1 MPILGLI
8 RLLALSHAALVTGL
22 ITMSNQLKDVTALH
36 EGQQLISL
44 VVPVFNEALV
54 IDHFVASINQTL
66 ANILS
71 HFPQLEFEWVF
82 INDGS
87 SDATLEHLLLAQ
99 AVDPRIK
106 IVDLSRN
113 FGKEAALSA
122 GLRVAKGNAVV
133 PIDVDLQDPPEL
145 LHPMVAQWQAGY
157 EVVLGRR
164 VNRDADSWAKR
175 NSALLFYRVFNWL
188 SKPALPEN
196 VGDFRLM
203 DRIVVDAMNQ
213 LPESGR
219 FMKGLFAWVGF
230 KTAYVDYVRPQRMA
244 GDSKFNAWKLWNF
257 AVDGIASFSTQPLRL
272 STYLGLGVSVCS
284 IAYAVFILIRVMVYG
299 VDVPGYASLMVAI
312 TFLGGLQLLS
322 IGILGEYLGKTY
334 LESKRR
340 PIYLVRKI
348 YEVTK

>member
-1 MPILGLI
+1 MMINSPEDLQS
-8 RLLALSHAALVTGL
+8 SH
-22 ITMSNQLKDVTALH
+22 
-36 EGQQLISL
+36 QQRLISL

-54 IDHFVASINQTL
+54 LDHFLTSVNQVL
-66 ANILS
+66 SKILS
-71 HFPQLEFEWVF
+71 SDPQLQFEWVF
-82 INDGS
+82 VNDGS
-87 SDATLEHLLLAQ
+87 SDATLERLLLAQ
-99 AVDPRIK
+99 KTDPRIK
-106 IVDLSRN
+106 VVDLSRN

-122 GLRVAKGNAVV
+122 GLLAAKGDAVV

-145 LHPMVAQWQAGY
+145 LHQMIEQWRAGF

-164 VNRDADSWAKR
+164 INRDADSWAKR
-175 NSALLFYRVFNWL
+175 NSALLFYRVFNFL

-203 DRIVVDAMNQ
+203 DRIVVDAINR

-230 KTAYVDYVRPQRMA
+230 KTAYVDYVRAQRMA

-257 AVDGIASFSTQPLRL
+257 AIDGIASFSTQPLRV
-272 STYLGLGVSVCS
+272 STYLGLTVSMSS
-284 IAYAVFILIRVMVYG
+284 IAYALYISIRVMLYG
-299 VDVPGYASLMVAI
+299 VDVPGYASLIVAI

-340 PIYLVRKI
+340 PIFLVRKI
-348 YEVTK
+348 YDTTK

>member
-1 MPILGLI
+1 M
-8 RLLALSHAALVTGL
+8 SHPLENT
-22 ITMSNQLKDVTALH
+22 SSSH
-36 EGQQLISL
+36 QQCLISL

-54 IDHFVASINQTL
+54 LDHFLTSVNQVL
-66 ANILS
+66 SKILTS
-71 HFPQLEFEWVF
+71 DPKLQFEWVF
-82 INDGS
+82 VNDGS
-87 SDATLEHLLLAQ
+87 SDATLERLLRAQ
-99 AVDPRIK
+99 KTDLRIK
-106 IVDLSRN
+106 VVDLSRN

-122 GLRVAKGNAVV
+122 GLLAAKGDAVV

-145 LHPMVAQWQAGY
+145 LHQMIEQWRAGF

-164 VNRDADSWAKR
+164 INRDADSWAKR
-175 NSALLFYRVFNWL
+175 NSALLFYRVFNFL

-203 DRIVVDAMNQ
+203 DRIVVDAINR

-230 KTAYVDYVRPQRMA
+230 KTAYVDYVRAQRMA

-257 AVDGIASFSTQPLRL
+257 AIDGIASFSTQPLRV
-272 STYLGLGVSVCS
+272 STYLGLTVSMSS
-284 IAYAVFILIRVMVYG
+284 IAYALYISIRVMLYG
-299 VDVPGYASLMVAI
+299 VDVPGYASLIVAI

-340 PIYLVRKI
+340 PIFLVRKI
-348 YEVTK
+348 YDTTK